1 MHQSFLFESQILQCL
16 PLVQESFALI
26 FCFVHLSSSV
36 DCERLEGK
44 AISHLT
50 LVLPMPTV
58 NITERRSR
66 WKRVEMSVVILTFHS
81 VRSY

>member
-1 MHQSFLFESQILQCL
+1 M
-16 PLVQESFALI
+16 QESFALI
-26 FCFVHLSSSV
+26 FCFEHLSSSV

>member
-1 MHQSFLFESQILQCL
+1 M
-16 PLVQESFALI
+16 QESFALI
-26 FCFVHLSSSV
+26 FCFAHLSFSV

-50 LVLPMPTV
+50 LVLPMPSV
-58 NITERRSR
+58 NNPERMSR
-66 WKRVEMSVVILTFHS
+66 WKRVKMSVVILTFHS